1 MREYVYGGEGG
12 QQMDFVFVAVPL
24 LLSSFVV
31 VVVVAGHPPLAS
43 SAASLSEV
51 TCRGSSLLFR
61 SCRLPKSR
69 GRMSE

>member
-24 LLSSFVV
+24 LLSSSF
-31 VVVVAGHPPLAS
+31 VVVAGHPPLAS

-61 SCRLPKSR
+61 SCRLPESR